1 MDGKEYNQKAE
12 ELKTIVDDDNITLE
26 QKISAC
32 EEIVFSDYCKENN
45 LLNCLDYLLDLYNK
59 AGRYQD
65 IINFVMFDF
74 KNRFKDNERG
84 DAETN
89 WFVLIA
95 SLYPSYSFRVVDA
108 EIALQNYKMAKEI
121 LSALKENRYE
131 MLNMHQNS
139 GLRGECVFWYSHV
152 LAKYAQIAILE
163 GDASTACD
171 YLNDSFWKEYN
182 AISLESVYYT
192 AKVWSGKV
200 SPDYKDEISVEL
212 YEQVAKA
219 DYTSEKWGED
229 EKKMIVDSNYQL
241 GLLYSTDPS
250 HIDKSKAKKYLEK
263 ARELGQPISDEEIT
277 ELIEFVPQ
285 TPAKA
290 NNTTAQ
296 NNNSNSGGGCY
307 VATCVYGSYDCPEVW
322 TLRRFRD
329 NVLSKTFF
337 GRLFIKLYYATSPTA
352 VKLFGNQAWFHRCFK
367 APLDKLVEK
376 LRSNG
381 VDDTPYVDR

>member
-1 MDGKEYNQKAE
+1 MDEKLYMQKVE
-12 ELKTIVDDDNITLE
+12 DFRGIVSDDSITLE

-45 LLNCLDYLLDLYNK
+45 LLNCLDYLLDLYSK
-59 AGRYQD
+59 SGRYQD
-65 IINFVMFDF
+65 IINFVMNEF
-74 KNRFKDNERG
+74 KSRFKDNERG

-89 WFVLIA
+89 WFILIA
-95 SLYPSYSFRVVDA
+95 SLDPSYSFRVVDA
-108 EIALQNYKMAKEI
+108 EIALQDYKMAKVM
-121 LSALKENRYE
+121 LSGLKENRIA
-131 MLNMHQNS
+131 MLNMHQND
-139 GLRGECVFWYSHV
+139 GLRDACVFWYSHV

-182 AISLESVYYT
+182 TISLESVYYT

-200 SPDYKDEISVEL
+200 SPDYKDELSVEL
-212 YEQVAKA
+212 YEQVANA
-219 DYTSEKWGED
+219 DYTSDKWGED
-229 EKKMIVDSNYQL
+229 EKRMIVDSNYQL
-241 GLLYSTDPS
+241 GLLYATDPS
-250 HIDKSKAKKYLEK
+250 YFDKNKAKEYLEK
-263 ARELGQPISDEEIT
+263 AKDLGQPISDEEIT
-277 ELIEFVPQ
+277 KLIESVPQ
-285 TPAKA
+285 TPVKA
-290 NNTTAQ
+290 NSATEQ
-296 NNNSNSGGGCY
+296 NSNSKSSGGCY

-337 GRLFIKLYYATSPTA
+337 GRLFIKVYYATSPTA

-376 LRSNG
+376 LQSNG
-381 VDDTPYVDR
+381 VDDTPYIDR